1 MPSRSKIL
9 KSSLI
14 EFIVSVVLFAIDYV
28 LFHFVN
34 DSGFTSWQP
43 EPGKPFLALLV
54 GVLATLF
61 FFAAAMS
68 VICALVFTDKD
79 NKNN

>member
-34 DSGFTSWQP
+34 DSGFTSWQS
-43 EPGKPFLALLV
+43 EPGKPLVTLLV

-79 NKNN
+79 NNN